1 MGISNQE
8 VKRVILHFSS
18 VEKFFYDRQF
28 DITSEAVNSWTE
40 AKGPNWL
47 YHTQQKLRA
56 ACCHLQCKRSRWS
69 CLQSAWIKDASTVLS
84 MDETL
89 EKLIDDAKVKCEEA
103 QRIVILHTI
112 GLAGL
117 TNLKDGELS
126 LYIADSKA
134 SPAEII
140 GKSVL
145 IGSVSAWIKRPF
157 IMVRQSWQD
166 SDESLS
172 EVWANIDFAG
182 MPKKVTSLKFRHILF
197 SELQGQNTGN

>member
-1 MGISNQE
+1 M
-8 VKRVILHFSS
+8 
-18 VEKFFYDRQF
+18 
-28 DITSEAVNSWTE
+28 
-40 AKGPNWL
+40 
-47 YHTQQKLRA
+47 
-56 ACCHLQCKRSRWS
+56 
-69 CLQSAWIKDASTVLS
+69 
-84 MDETL
+84 
-89 EKLIDDAKVKCEEA
+89 KCEEA

-117 TNLKDGELS
+117 TNLKDSELS

-145 IGSVSAWIKRPF
+145 IGSVGFCLDQKTIHNGAAKLGWR
-157 IMVRQSWQD
+157 D